1 LSFFKFKKV
10 GKKKKKKFKRI
21 KMSDTEENTHK
32 DKSYKEIEAEI
43 FGSDDEDDANVN
55 LNISDDEDNERVLP
69 KIKRRDSFDDENPK
83 KRRKDDEEEDDEEK
97 ALDPNSKE
105 ARIEEARKDFDAA
118 LNALK
123 PHRTRKYDGMDADID
138 EMITRMREKMED
150 AAIQDIKFN
159 SNKQPAIA
167 KLRLLPAVISQL
179 EKSHLHEQFL
189 QNDILKGMKAW
200 LEPLPDGSLPSLDIQ
215 RAMFDML
222 DRMPVSTQDL
232 TVSGI
237 GRVLPFYSKC
247 SRVIPEIKRA
257 ADNLITKWSR
267 PILNRSD
274 NYRTKQYNTVDY
286 IPNENKVAQKQV
298 VSLTSVNS
306 LDVLKQKP
314 ELDDNRYRARI
325 PQAVASNY
333 QIAPRS
339 TILNVDKRKPSER
352 MKRLKG
358 RFQKRSTARPGSK
371 VSIDGKH

>member
-1 LSFFKFKKV
+1 
-10 GKKKKKKFKRI
+10 
-21 KMSDTEENTHK
+21 MSDNEEDTQK
-32 DKSYKEIEAEI
+32 QKEIYAEI
-43 FGSDDEDDANVN
+43 FGGDSEDEIPE
-55 LNISDDEDNERVLP
+55 LNISDDDDKGYEEEDTEKTLP
-69 KIKRRDSFDDENPK
+69 KIKRKGSFDSEKSNK
-83 KRRKDDEEEDDEEK
+83 KKKNEEEDEEEEK
-97 ALDPNSKE
+97 PLDPNSKE
-105 ARIEEARKDFDAA
+105 ARIEEARKDFEAA
-118 LNALK
+118 LSALK
-123 PHRTRKYDGMDADID
+123 PHRTKKYDGMDPEID
-138 EMITRMREKMED
+138 DMITRMRERMED

-167 KLRLLPAVISQL
+167 KLRLLPSVISQL
-179 EKSHLHEQFL
+179 EKAHLHEQFL

-222 DRMPVSTQDL
+222 DKMPVSTQDL

-274 NYRTKQYNTVDY
+274 NYRTRQISTVEY
-286 IPNENKVAQKQV
+286 IPNEKKVSDKKKV
-298 VSLTSVNS
+298 ISLTSVNS

-314 ELDDNRYRARI
+314 EMEDNRFRARI

-333 QIAPRS
+333 QVAPKA
-339 TILNVDKRKPSER
+339 TILNIEKHKRPER
-352 MKRLKG
+352 LKRLMNRNQRK
-358 RFQKRSTARPGSK
+358 ARPGSK
-371 VSIDGKH
+371 VYNNYII

>member
-1 LSFFKFKKV
+1 
-10 GKKKKKKFKRI
+10 
-21 KMSDTEENTHK
+21 MSDSEDDNQNTNKVYDELFEGDVDEN
-32 DKSYKEIEAEI
+32 YKIDI
-43 FGSDDEDDANVN
+43 SDDEDDRQV
-55 LNISDDEDNERVLP
+55 RT
-69 KIKRRDSFDDENPK
+69 KRRGSFDDDNPPK
-83 KRRKDDEEEDDEEK
+83 KRRDEDDDDERPV
-97 ALDPNSKE
+97 DPNSKE
-105 ARIEEARKDFDAA
+105 ARIEEARKDFQAA
-118 LNALK
+118 LDALK
-123 PHRTRKYDGMDADID
+123 PHRTKKYDGMDADID
-138 EMITRMREKMED
+138 EMINKMREKMQD
-150 AAIQDIKFN
+150 AAIQDIQFN

-167 KLRLLPAVISQL
+167 KLRLLPSVISQL
-179 EKSHLHEQFL
+179 EKAHLHEQFL

-215 RAMFDML
+215 RAMFNML

-286 IPNENKVAQKQV
+286 VPNENKNTQKQH

-314 ELDDNRYRARI
+314 ESDDNRYRARI

-339 TILNVDKRKPSER
+339 TILNVEKRKPSER

-358 RFQKRSTARPGSK
+358 KLQKKSTARPGGK
-371 VSIDGKH
+371 VSIDGKRQI

>member
-1 LSFFKFKKV
+1 
-10 GKKKKKKFKRI
+10 
-21 KMSDTEENTHK
+21 MSDNEEDTQ
-32 DKSYKEIEAEI
+32 KSENFKELEAEI
-43 FGSDDEDDANVN
+43 FGDSDEEIPDLD
-55 LNISDDEDNERVLP
+55 ISDDEDRGNEDEHERVLP
-69 KIKRRDSFDDENPK
+69 KIKRKGSFDSEKPKKKKRNDENEY
-83 KRRKDDEEEDDEEK
+83 DEGEEQEK
-97 ALDPNSKE
+97 QLDPNSKE
-105 ARIEEARKDFDAA
+105 ARIEEARKDFEAA

-123 PHRTRKYDGMDADID
+123 PHRTRKYDGMDAEID
-138 EMITRMREKMED
+138 EMITRMKEKMED

-159 SNKQPAIA
+159 GNKQPAIA
-167 KLRLLPAVISQL
+167 KLRLLPSVIQQL

-222 DRMPVSTQDL
+222 DKMPVSTQDL

-247 SRVIPEIKRA
+247 SRVIPEIKRK

-274 NYRTKQYNTVDY
+274 NYRTKQLNMVDY
-286 IPNENKVAQKQV
+286 VPNENKNNSQKTV

-314 ELDDNRYRARI
+314 EDDDNRYRARI
-325 PQAVASNY
+325 PQALASNY
-333 QIAPRS
+333 KYAPKS
-339 TILNVDKRKPSER
+339 NITNIER
-352 MKRLKG
+352 NRQPDRLRRLKG
-358 RFQKRSTARPGSK
+358 RFQRKGAKPRTAK
-371 VSIDGKH
+371 VSINGN

>member
-1 LSFFKFKKV
+1 
-10 GKKKKKKFKRI
+10 
-21 KMSDTEENTHK
+21 MSDNEEDTQNQNQ
-32 DKSYKEIEAEI
+32 KEAFEEY
-43 FGSDDEDDANVN
+43 FGKDDEIPNID
-55 LNISDDEDNERVLP
+55 ISDDEDQEYEEENNERVLP
-69 KIKRRDSFDDENPK
+69 KIKRRGSFDDDKPK
-83 KRRKDDEEEDDEEK
+83 KKRKEDDIDDEEIDRQ
-97 ALDPNSKE
+97 LDPNSKE
-105 ARIEEARKDFDAA
+105 ARIEEARKDFEAA

-123 PHRTRKYDGMDADID
+123 PHRTKKYDGMDAEID
-138 EMITRMREKMED
+138 DMITRMREKMED

-167 KLRLLPAVISQL
+167 KLRLLPSVISQL

-215 RAMFDML
+215 RAMFKML

-267 PILNRSD
+267 PIINRSD
-274 NYRTKQYNTVDY
+274 NYRTKQLNIVDY
-286 IPNENKVAQKQV
+286 DPNESNKSSQKTV
-298 VSLTSVNS
+298 VSLQSVNS

-314 ELDDNRYRARI
+314 DVEDNRFRARI

-333 QIAPRS
+333 KFAPKSNITNIEKNRQPDR
-339 TILNVDKRKPSER
+339 IKQ
-352 MKRLKG
+352 LKG
-358 RFQKRSTARPGSK
+358 KFQRKNIRTKSK
-371 VSIDGKH
+371 VSINGN

>member
-1 LSFFKFKKV
+1 
-10 GKKKKKKFKRI
+10 
-21 KMSDTEENTHK
+21 MSDNEEDIQNTNK
-32 DKSYKEIEAEI
+32 DYDEDDLFGGNVEDDYKLDL
-43 FGSDDEDDANVN
+43 SDDEDEKTQSRVRRRDDYDDDKPSKRKREDD
-55 LNISDDEDNERVLP
+55 SDDERPL
-69 KIKRRDSFDDENPK
+69 NP
-83 KRRKDDEEEDDEEK
+83 D
-97 ALDPNSKE
+97 SKE
-105 ARIEEARKDFDAA
+105 ARIEEARKDFEAA
-118 LNALK
+118 LSALK
-123 PHRTRKYDGMDADID
+123 PHRTKKYDGMDAEVD
-138 EMITRMREKMED
+138 EMISRIREKMED
-150 AAIQDIKFN
+150 AAIQDIQFN

-167 KLRLLPAVISQL
+167 KLRLLPSVISQL

-215 RAMFDML
+215 KAMFNML
-222 DRMPVSTQDL
+222 DKMPVSTQDL

-274 NYRTKQYNTVDY
+274 NYRTKQFNTVDY
-286 IPNENKVAQKQV
+286 IPNENKSTQKQH

-314 ELDDNRYRARI
+314 ESDDNRYRARI

-333 QIAPRS
+333 QVAPRA
-339 TILNVDKRKPSER
+339 TILNVEKRKPSER

-358 RFQKRSTARPGSK
+358 RFQKKSGSRPGSK
-371 VSIDGKH
+371 VSIDGKRTI